1 MPIPMSTMKSR
12 RAYKPA
18 AWLLCLCA
26 LLSACSKPDYY
37 TTDGAS
43 GNFADLRGKWLFV
56 NYWADWCAPCIKEI
70 PELQRFQQQYA
81 AQANLFAVNFDK
93 VSGAELQ
100 KQVKKLAIEFRVF
113 EQDPAAQLGYQRI
126 DVLPA
131 TFVFNPEGKLV
142 ATLSGPQTVES
153 LAAVMAPATSAP

>member
-1 MPIPMSTMKSR
+1 MPISMPTPKIR
-12 RAYKPA
+12 RVYKPA

-26 LLSACSKPDYY
+26 LLSACSKPDYH